1 MCVHYYYDVVFFLVF
16 DLVGLVATA
25 VYCFVVA
32 VWCKTT
38 CGVVRIRRGPSY
50 YTKNGAGTPLL
61 FFFVHCVYI
70 YILLLLRL
78 LRIHII

>member
-38 CGVVRIRRGPSY
+38 CVVRIRRGPSY

-70 YILLLLRL
+70 YYYY
-78 LRIHII
+78 

>member
-1 MCVHYYYDVVFFLVF
+1 MHYYYDVVFFLVF

-38 CGVVRIRRGPSY
+38 CVVRIRRGPSY
-50 YTKNGAGTPLL
+50 YTKNGAGTPL
-61 FFFVHCVYI
+61 
-70 YILLLLRL
+70 
-78 LRIHII
+78 